1 MLLNISIPITFT
13 IRRVCVRGSDVAMLT
28 IYLADV
34 LCQIPA
40 IGIPCAVLLDGKR
53 TSSYRLRRIPG
64 EEPQAGM
71 ITASEV
77 AACNLQVASVQIAL
91 VQLSAARLPV
101 AQLCLRHRVR
111 FGDRLHIAL
120 WNDTPGFE

>member
-1 MLLNISIPITFT
+1 
-13 IRRVCVRGSDVAMLT
+13 MLT
-28 IYLADV
+28 VDFADV

-77 AACNLQVASVQIAL
+77 AASNLEVTSVQESL
-91 VQLSAARLPV
+91 VQRYSTIDGN
-101 AQLCLRHRVR
+101 
-111 FGDRLHIAL
+111 FF
-120 WNDTPGFE
+120 W